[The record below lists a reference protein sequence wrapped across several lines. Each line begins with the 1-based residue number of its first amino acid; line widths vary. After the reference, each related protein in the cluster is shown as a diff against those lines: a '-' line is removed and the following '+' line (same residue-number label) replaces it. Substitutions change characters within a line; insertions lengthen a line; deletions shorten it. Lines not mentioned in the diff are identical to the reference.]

1 MTIIPFN
8 EKKKSQLLV
17 VGPLINP
24 LQLFKLL
31 KPSILIYTFQFYFS
45 CLIICL
51 TVATYIKCIY
61 YFGSF
66 ICIKLQWHTQ
76 MSAKW
81 NGHPVVLE
89 AQAQLLLT
97 DRQKKYIQ

>member
-1 MTIIPFN
+1 M
-8 EKKKSQLLV
+8 KKKSQLLV

-31 KPSILIYTFQFYFS
+31 KSSILIYTFQFYFS

-51 TVATYIKCIY
+51 TVATYIKRIY

-66 ICIKLQWHTQ
+66 FVWNYNDIH
-76 MSAKW
+76 KW
-81 NGHPVVLE
+81 VLNE
-89 AQAQLLLT
+89 T
-97 DRQKKYIQ
+97 DIP